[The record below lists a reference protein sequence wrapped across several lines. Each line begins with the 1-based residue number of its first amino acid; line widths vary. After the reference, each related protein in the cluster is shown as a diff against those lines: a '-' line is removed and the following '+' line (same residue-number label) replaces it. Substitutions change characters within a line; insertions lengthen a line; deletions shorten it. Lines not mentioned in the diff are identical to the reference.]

1 MWRIKKLFDPEGLLA
16 PGAMLNKD
24 PLGHVKNTHTFPE
37 IEHVANACIE
47 YGYCEP
53 VCPSRHLT
61 TTPRQRIALRREM
74 MRHEPGS
81 PIQKA
86 LLKEYKYD
94 AVQTCAGDSSYP
106 LHEEL
111 TRSATREEADEV
123 AGKNLDLYLCAN
135 RTCEVGME
143 HATHAPY
150 ESFVYALEEL
160 TRER

>member
-86 LLKEYKYD
+86 LLKEYKYN

-106 LHEEL
+106 LTGTCCAFAGRGRHHPTCNRHLHEQSL
-111 TRSATREEADEV
+111 PTVR
-123 AGKNLDLYLCAN
+123 
-135 RTCEVGME
+135 
-143 HATHAPY
+143 
-150 ESFVYALEEL
+150 
-160 TRER
+160 RERI